1 MKKYIPF
8 IILSF
13 YLFSP
18 ISAYAAEKYTVYLKI
33 NNGEFIPPVLNVPTN
48 KIIRIKISNIGNQP
62 AEFESTQLRKEKV
75 LAPGASSVVII
86 APLRQGTYTFFDD
99 FHLEHLHG
107 KIIAQE
113 PSQ

>member
-1 MKKYIPF
+1 MKKYLPF

-18 ISAYAAEKYTVYLKI
+18 ISVYAAEKYTVYLEI
-33 NNGEFIPPVLNVPTN
+33 NNGDFIPPVLNVPTN
-48 KIIRIKISNIGNQP
+48 KIIRIKISNTGNQP

-99 FHLEHLHG
+99 FHLDNLHG
-107 KIIAQE
+107 KIIAKE

>member
-18 ISAYAAEKYTVYLKI
+18 ISVYAAEKHTVYLEI

-99 FHLEHLHG
+99 FHLENLHG
-107 KIIAQE
+107 KIIAKE